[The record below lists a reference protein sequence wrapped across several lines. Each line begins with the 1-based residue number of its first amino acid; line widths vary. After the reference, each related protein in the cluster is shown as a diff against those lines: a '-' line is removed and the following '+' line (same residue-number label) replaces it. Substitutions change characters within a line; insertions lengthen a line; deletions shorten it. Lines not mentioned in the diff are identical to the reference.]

1 MASDF
6 EITPTDGAIHE
17 NLVPREKLQG
27 LLEDR
32 QELIAKRV
40 HRPSQPSG
48 TSPWSHPD
56 ARVAGRESRSGEFFE
71 ELVEFFAFLERVEQ
85 HRPRPDIEAVR
96 PRPIRCEETRAISAV
111 MTRIA

>member
-1 MASDF
+1 MKILFRVRSFRVSSRIGRIDRKTRSPTEPAVRH
-6 EITPTDGAIHE
+6 IT
-17 NLVPREKLQG
+17 
-27 LLEDR
+27 
-32 QELIAKRV
+32 
-40 HRPSQPSG
+40 
-48 TSPWSHPD
+48 WSHPD